1 MSLDDNRLR
10 HLWKCIRSSHCR
22 SPAMTACFLSVSG
35 KESKLKI
42 RFLKNHPIY
51 WSRWRF
57 TNSHAGPEAAAMSAP
72 RFLFHPKGYW
82 VQEGDPRDEQQ
93 CSQAIHS
100 FVLTGG
106 VNTSEFINKKYLKTL
121 PPKHWIWC
129 CRCKTKVCVFNIY
142 ILTCWRTSQCET

>member
-1 MSLDDNRLR
+1 MTIALDTFESASDR
-10 HLWKCIRSSHCR
+10 HIVGVQPWLLASCLFLEKSHSWR
-22 SPAMTACFLSVSG
+22 KDSW
-35 KESKLKI
+35 
-42 RFLKNHPIY
+42 KNHPIY

-106 VNTSEFINKKYLKTL
+106 VNTGEFINKEYLKTL
-121 PPKHWIWC
+121 PPKHLIWC